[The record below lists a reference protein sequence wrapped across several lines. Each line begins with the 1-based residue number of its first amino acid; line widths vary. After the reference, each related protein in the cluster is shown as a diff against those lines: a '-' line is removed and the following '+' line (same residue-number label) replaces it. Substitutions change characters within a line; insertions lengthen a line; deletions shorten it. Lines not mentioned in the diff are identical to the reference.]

1 MKLNKPYRLNFS
13 PLFRF
18 FIISARPIKKRH
30 TTVAHIPHLQS
41 LTPVRGVLQNPYC
54 KTEWHYRTL

>member
-13 PLFRF
+13 PFFRF
-18 FIISARPIKKRH
+18 FIISAGPMKKRH

-41 LTPVRGVLQNPYC
+41 LTTVRARY
-54 KTEWHYRTL
+54 T